1 SSTGP
6 WCPQHHRLSLPFKGS
21 MYTKF
26 AVAGHLARPST
37 DEGGR
42 NGRAV
47 GALLW
52 HARPHPESARPQ
64 PWLSLKAPVAAAPPK
79 RHRRT
84 SCGPQAHA
92 YPLVPPAMPRFLSS
106 KANWRRCMGVEPTL
120 DQDFNPG
127 RATRLKTAHGL
138 LLSA

>member
-1 SSTGP
+1 MILIGHIIRAVRLVLPILKISAFQGK
-6 WCPQHHRLSLPFKGS
+6 HVHRFKGS

-26 AVAGHLARPST
+26 AVAVHLARPST

-47 GALLW
+47 CALLW
-52 HARPHPESARPQ
+52 YARPHPVTARPQ

-84 SCGPQAHA
+84 SCGPQA
-92 YPLVPPAMPRFLSS
+92 L
-106 KANWRRCMGVEPTL
+106 GE
-120 DQDFNPG
+120 DG
-127 RATRLKTAHGL
+127 
-138 LLSA
+138 